1 MIVTTRTF
9 TWAFFLLIVDQTLVI
24 MGFKFGLPV
33 KPSIAYAF
41 IATGLFALA
50 LMEQQSPQRLM
61 AAKGFFVPFAAI
73 VLLTLAMYRGENPGP
88 DFDQLTLPA
97 VLIPSSISYALWPAM
112 NLLTCAALFILAGRE
127 EIRRTIVLAAFVAL
141 IIQVAT
147 MEADMWWPAIFGDP
161 NGRAGGLARNAN
173 IAAFLVV
180 TLASLT
186 LSTRLAPYAVTLAM
200 ASVLLS
206 QSKTGGIAACA
217 LAVGF
222 LLSRPRTIDRKVIVF
237 AASIVLMLAATVML
251 SPVLNPTP
259 EQIAEAATRPV
270 ISDPHQLPAATLDRP
285 VTLEQ
290 RLGTR
295 LSIDESA
302 NLRREA
308 AGFFLGVVK
317 DHPFGLG
324 TGFTNRF
331 ITGPHN
337 SFLKLAVDN
346 GVIAPLLLLALLGWL
361 IWRAYTTR
369 SPMLI
374 VLTAVSLAEA
384 IFSHTLMV
392 DPIALPAIAVALG
405 SIDFKCFRK
414 LPPVQA

>member
-1 MIVTTRTF
+1 
-9 TWAFFLLIVDQTLVI
+9 

-33 KPSIAYAF
+33 KPSIAYVF
-41 IATGLFALA
+41 IAAGLFALA
-50 LMEQQSPQRLM
+50 LMGQQSLQRLM

-200 ASVLLS
+200 A
-206 QSKTGGIAACA
+206 
-217 LAVGF
+217 
-222 LLSRPRTIDRKVIVF
+222 
-237 AASIVLMLAATVML
+237 
-251 SPVLNPTP
+251 
-259 EQIAEAATRPV
+259 
-270 ISDPHQLPAATLDRP
+270 
-285 VTLEQ
+285 
-290 RLGTR
+290 
-295 LSIDESA
+295 
-302 NLRREA
+302 
-308 AGFFLGVVK
+308 
-317 DHPFGLG
+317 
-324 TGFTNRF
+324 
-331 ITGPHN
+331 
-337 SFLKLAVDN
+337 
-346 GVIAPLLLLALLGWL
+346 
-361 IWRAYTTR
+361 
-369 SPMLI
+369 
-374 VLTAVSLAEA
+374 
-384 IFSHTLMV
+384 
-392 DPIALPAIAVALG
+392 
-405 SIDFKCFRK
+405 
-414 LPPVQA
+414 